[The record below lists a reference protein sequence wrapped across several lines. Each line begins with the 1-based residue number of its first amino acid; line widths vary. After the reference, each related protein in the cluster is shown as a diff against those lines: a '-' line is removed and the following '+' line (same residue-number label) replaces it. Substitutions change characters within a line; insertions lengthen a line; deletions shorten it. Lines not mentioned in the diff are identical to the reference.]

1 MNMETTPVDIDALAA
16 RFLECTPLLP
26 AELATQAGLHVERAE
41 EMLRRWPGVFFDKQG
56 RIQGYWGLAIAEMKH
71 SSKWRERLG
80 PQCANFSSSAALC
93 RSLNLPHSCFRLRVP
108 SLHDEHGDE
117 NPDDE
122 RGKHVY
128 LAPPTYWRRNK
139 RRPLPSPRAS

>member
-26 AELATQAGLHVERAE
+26 AELATQAGLHVERVE

-56 RIQGYWGLAIAEMKH
+56 RIQGYWGLAIAEMKD

-93 RSLNLPHSCFRLRVP
+93 RSLNLPHFDLDAVHLAHMSPQDGVG
-108 SLHDEHGDE
+108 HDMGVELLG
-117 NPDDE
+117 
-122 RGKHVY
+122 R
-128 LAPPTYWRRNK
+128 
-139 RRPLPSPRAS
+139 